1 MHHMS
6 ECAAQGYQAFRVTLQ
21 GEFAYWTVL
30 DDSFH
35 RVEGFDAFLL
45 YLRTGRGQ
53 AEGTTEAYARDLA
66 VFETWRV
73 ASGRALVEA
82 ARDLHLF
89 VAHLRTSPI
98 ERWGRGH
105 GGRRSSNRVGHML
118 TAVRGFYRFAVTT
131 GRVPDQVLPLLWEVG
146 DTRFLPGELRPEGG
160 GLRYRAVPRHRLPR
174 QRSASPE
181 ALTRAE
187 AGALLQAA
195 EHWRDRFLIVLLWYC
210 GLRIGAAL
218 GLRRCDVH
226 FMDSAVALGCRLA
239 GPHLHVVPRDNPNR
253 ARAKA
258 KRPFSVPVPAEV
270 VAVYERYLLE
280 RTEVPA
286 AAGCDFVFVNLF
298 HAPLGE
304 PMRYPIARQL
314 LAGLSAKAGLDRTV
328 TPHMFRHGT
337 GQALAGGGVDIAVI
351 KELLH
356 HASFTSTEIYARPS
370 GDRLREAVDSLP
382 PLPRARDRE
391 RGTR

>member
-1 MHHMS
+1 MR
-6 ECAAQGYQAFRVTLQ
+6 ECAAQGYQAFRVTLE

-66 VFETWRV
+66 LFETWRV
-73 ASGRALVEA
+73 ASGRGLVEA

-89 VAHLRTSPI
+89 VAYLRTSPI

-105 GGRRSSNRVGHML
+105 GRRRSSNRVGHML
-118 TAVRGFYRFAVTT
+118 TAVRCFYRFAVTT

-146 DTRFLPGELRPEGG
+146 DTRFLPEELKPEGG

-174 QRSASPE
+174 ERSDSPE

-280 RTEVPA
+280 RAEVPV
-286 AAGCDFVFVNLF
+286 AAGCDFVLSRHPDNTYCPEPGVIWTLRPECASGQPLFAGEVRIIIWLYRIVVN
-298 HAPLGE
+298 
-304 PMRYPIARQL
+304 R
-314 LAGLSAKAGLDRTV
+314 V
-328 TPHMFRHGT
+328 W
-337 GQALAGGGVDIAVI
+337 
-351 KELLH
+351 
-356 HASFTSTEIYARPS
+356 
-370 GDRLREAVDSLP
+370 
-382 PLPRARDRE
+382 
-391 RGTR
+391 